1 MFCLQMLTVLFL
13 TPLFTDLPKPI
24 LSAII
29 IVAVSMLVDLKEF
42 THLWRVDKRDFA
54 LLLCAFTCTLFW
66 GLLQGILVS
75 AALAVVLLVQRS
87 SDPHSA
93 VLVQVR

>member
-1 MFCLQMLTVLFL
+1 MARGQAGLRAAPLRVYVYALLGLVARVSFFFISVWAIIMTRVLF
-13 TPLFTDLPKPI
+13 
-24 LSAII
+24 S
-29 IVAVSMLVDLKEF
+29 
-42 THLWRVDKRDFA
+42 
-54 LLLCAFTCTLFW
+54 
-66 GLLQGILVS
+66 ILVS

>member
-1 MFCLQMLTVLFL
+1 MSFFFISVLAIIMTRVLF
-13 TPLFTDLPKPI
+13 
-24 LSAII
+24 S
-29 IVAVSMLVDLKEF
+29 
-42 THLWRVDKRDFA
+42 
-54 LLLCAFTCTLFW
+54 
-66 GLLQGILVS
+66 ILVS